1 MDSVR
6 FQAAVARALL
16 RDADGGGIGM
26 LGEKTLHSALKY
38 YYEPDATRHEQAE
51 AGFLADIKNED
62 GVTEIQTGSLF
73 ALNRKL
79 DKYLPDTPVTVVH
92 PVVRRRKLIYRDPE
106 TGELNSGRLS
116 PKTGTILTAFSGL
129 VHILSQLKKEGLVI
143 AVPIV
148 DAEEYRVKTGEKR
161 RRGRPDVIKYELV
174 PTELVDEWV
183 FVTPS
188 DWLRVLP
195 EGLPTPFT
203 AKELAAGLSCR
214 IGEAQSVCAV
224 LTAAGALE
232 REKRGRAYE
241 YRLAAGTEEE

>member
-6 FQAAVARALL
+6 FDAAVARALL
-16 RDADGGGIGM
+16 RESEGGGIGM

-38 YYEPDATRHEQAE
+38 YYEPDSGRHEQAE

-106 TGELNSGRLS
+106 TGELKKPRLS
-116 PKTGTILTAFSGL
+116 PKTGTILTAFAGL
-129 VHILSQLKKEGLVI
+129 VHILPQLKKRGLAIVI
-143 AVPIV
+143 PIV
-148 DAEEYRVKTGEKR
+148 DTEEYRVKTGEKR

-174 PTELVDEWV
+174 PTQLVDEWV
-183 FVTPS
+183 FITPA

-195 EGLPTPFT
+195 EGLEEPFT
-203 AKELAAGLSCR
+203 VRSLAAKLSCPR
-214 IGEAQSVCAV
+214 TEAQNVCAV
-224 LTAAGALE
+224 LTAAGALIRE
-232 REKRGRAYE
+232 RRGNAYE
-241 YRLAAGTEEE
+241 YSIAAGTEEE